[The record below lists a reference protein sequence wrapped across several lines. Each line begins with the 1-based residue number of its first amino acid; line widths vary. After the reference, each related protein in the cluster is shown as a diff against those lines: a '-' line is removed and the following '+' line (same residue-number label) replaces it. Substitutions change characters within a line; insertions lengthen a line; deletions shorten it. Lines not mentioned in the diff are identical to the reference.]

1 MVAWW
6 GGSFILDGEANV
18 RAGLLQQECSNKAPV
33 HVADLPAE
41 PEPPLMPIEEY
52 EAAQAAAAAEAAG
65 VTQASTTNPK
75 DGSLAGAALAI
86 TAMIPILGALG
97 GIAAQTAIGVGIAAV
112 ATGLIASVPKIGSFK
127 PSALNLLDR
136 FTNGFAELQQQENEA
151 KWTMLGKM
159 LTAAKELTTSTSVTD
174 FFKKLEQQNKEIS
187 LAYEQIPS
195 YFREKWAHEKAQRDL
210 QVSLEFFK
218 SVEKDDV
225 QHQTFFSPYY
235 QEISWALDRAG
246 IYHNITVEEV
256 KDYDFWLRQDLTLEQ
271 MKYLTQLIYNP
282 ISDEKFVEMIY
293 DYEMHRDLIENGTM
307 IGGNLRVRTPDIEGK
322 VMQVVGNGLKT
333 AATFAKKK
341 WTDGQKMRIVSG
353 GGSDWSG
360 DKSKK
365 TGQASSGG
373 KTEAETETSPNS
385 GNPPKTAAESSKQT
399 VKTGSSGNNKPANSK
414 PSSSSTGTKQN
425 GSSTKLK
432 DARTKPESSNS
443 VNNKTPNEVNTWKPS
458 TTTKKDE
465 GSPSEQTKKPND
477 TKEPNTNDNLKKK
490 KGKSQKQIQQE
501 LDDLDQKIK
510 IKEKVGASE
519 EEIKKL
525 KRERS
530 KLANQLDTPDDIS
543 SKFDLSGVEGYERK
557 IDNKKYYDHD
567 KGDFGEEVAKKI
579 AINNNLGKD
588 ISDQFQVGRNGID
601 GAFLSKGPPPK
612 LTMIEAK
619 TSEWGNFN
627 YPTEQKLGG
636 PKYFEV
642 MSSRKN
648 KSFSVFQEKLQ
659 KLIDDYPGLKFDYIR
674 VEVDISKTSVG
685 FGVDV
690 VKVKDWSKEIN

>member
-1 MVAWW
+1 M
-6 GGSFILDGEANV
+6 DGEANV
-18 RAGLLQQECSNKAPV
+18 RAGLLQQEGSNKAPV
-33 HVADLPAE
+33 HVADLPPE

-52 EAAQAAAAAEAAG
+52 EAAQAAAAAEAAA

-195 YFREKWAHEKAQRDL
+195 YFREKWAREKIQRDL
-210 QVSLEFFK
+210 QKSLEFFK

-256 KDYDFWLRQDLTLEQ
+256 KHYDFWLRQDLTLEQ

-307 IGGNLRVRTPDIEGK
+307 TGGNLRVRTPDIEGK
-322 VMQVVGNGLKT
+322 VMQVVGNGFKK
-333 AATFAKKK
+333 AATFVKKK

-373 KTEAETETSPNS
+373 KTEGEPETKPNQAGSDQKPPKQKPKDTETKT
-385 GNPPKTAAESSKQT
+385 NPEKNA
-399 VKTGSSGNNKPANSK
+399 
-414 PSSSSTGTKQN
+414 
-425 GSSTKLK
+425 
-432 DARTKPESSNS
+432 
-443 VNNKTPNEVNTWKPS
+443 TPNEVNSWKKSLPN
-458 TTTKKDE
+458 KVE
-465 GSPSEQTKKPND
+465 GNSEAD
-477 TKEPNTNDNLKKK
+477 TKPPKPPKPEGEQDTNKPKGNTEGTEGTGKDSVNIPKIDWSKYNRVDNYKPTFETIPDEANHRLASKHYDEIRSVGMEDIEQVAKNTGLSVEEIRAVK
-490 KGKSQKQIQQE
+490 QHIFLDSHKIPLSDKSYRVGHFTPDADFGYAWKQAQKEKALTLSQKEWLQQMIKHE
-501 LDDLDQKIK
+501 LT
-510 IKEKVGASE
+510 
-519 EEIKKL
+519 EIKLMK
-525 KRERS
+525 
-530 KLANQLDTPDDIS
+530 Q
-543 SKFDLSGVEGYERK
+543 GYPYK
-557 IDNKKYYDHD
+557 NPNAYNSDSNTFGSDPPGAHD
-567 KGDFGEEVAKKI
+567 AAEPQPRGE
-579 AINNNLGKD
+579 
-588 ISDQFQVGRNGID
+588 FD
-601 GAFLSKGPPPK
+601 GAFSYNLKEQGKIEKQLEREKG
-612 LTMIEAK
+612 E
-619 TSEWGNFN
+619 
-627 YPTEQKLGG
+627 
-636 PKYFEV
+636 
-642 MSSRKN
+642 
-648 KSFSVFQEKLQ
+648 
-659 KLIDDYPGLKFDYIR
+659 
-674 VEVDISKTSVG
+674 
-685 FGVDV
+685 
-690 VKVKDWSKEIN
+690 

>member
-1 MVAWW
+1 M
-6 GGSFILDGEANV
+6 DGEANV
-18 RAGLLQQECSNKAPV
+18 RAGLLQQEGSNKAPV
-33 HVADLPAE
+33 HVADLPPE

-52 EAAQAAAAAEAAG
+52 EAAQAAAAAEAAA

-112 ATGLIASVPKIGSFK
+112 ATGLIASVPKLGSFK

-210 QVSLEFFK
+210 QKSLEFFK

-373 KTEAETETSPNS
+373 KTEGETETKPNQAGS
-385 GNPPKTAAESSKQT
+385 DQKPKQKPENTQTKTNPE
-399 VKTGSSGNNKPANSK
+399 
-414 PSSSSTGTKQN
+414 
-425 GSSTKLK
+425 K
-432 DARTKPESSNS
+432 DA
-443 VNNKTPNEVNTWKPS
+443 TPNEVNSWKKSLPN
-458 TTTKKDE
+458 KVE
-465 GSPSEQTKKPND
+465 VNSEAD
-477 TKEPNTNDNLKKK
+477 TKPPKPPKPEGEQDTNKPKENKEGTEGTGRTNILKNVTETENNIKNLPLEHGQFFDKH
-490 KGKSQKQIQQE
+490 GN
-501 LDDLDQKIK
+501 LL
-510 IKEKVGASE
+510 G
-519 EEIKKL
+519 
-525 KRERS
+525 
-530 KLANQLDTPDDIS
+530 DIIIGTES
-543 SKFDLSGVEGYERK
+543 
-557 IDNKKYYDHD
+557 
-567 KGDFGEEVAKKI
+567 
-579 AINNNLGKD
+579 AINLNPYRHLGKD
-588 ISDQFQVGRNGID
+588 AIFTHNHPKNG
-601 GAFLSKGPPPK
+601 
-612 LTMIEAK
+612 
-619 TSEWGNFN
+619 
-627 YPTEQKLGG
+627 
-636 PKYFEV
+636 
-642 MSSRKN
+642 
-648 KSFSVFQEKLQ
+648 SFSIQDMETAVDFNMAEMRAVTPNGKIYIMKRGTEGWKVDGKHMEFVYQFVQTELKADPTFNNLYKAGMIDKAMDIYFQRIAER
-659 KLIDDYPGLKFDYIR
+659 IGGIYNRY
-674 VEVDISKTSVG
+674 
-685 FGVDV
+685 
-690 VKVKDWSKEIN
+690 